1 MAQLLLGKAVADA
14 INTDLKRRTAALR
27 ENGTVPTLA
36 IVRLGADPSDESYL
50 RGARK
55 RAEEVGVEVR
65 LHQMPEDTQLSQLLE
80 IIEALN
86 ADDAVHGVLLL
97 RPLPAALREHTNTIC
112 NRLSPCKDVDGMTA
126 ASAAGVFTGAAGMGY
141 PPCTTAACMEILDY
155 YGIDCR
161 GKSAVVIGRSQV
173 VGKPAAML
181 LLGRDAT
188 VTVCHTKTTNT
199 AALCRQADIILTAAG
214 VLNSLTGEFVRPGQ
228 VVIDVAINWDADKV
242 TPRGT
247 GGIAGDA
254 CFEEVEPIVAAIT
267 PVPGGV
273 GSVTTSVLMKHVVEA
288 AETE

>member
-36 IVRLGADPSDESYL
+36 VVRLGDDPADESYL

-55 RAEEVGVEVR
+55 RGQEVGVEVR

-80 IIEALN
+80 IIDALN
-86 ADDAVHGVLLL
+86 TDDAVHGVLLL

-112 NRLSPCKDVDGMTA
+112 DRLSPRKDVDGMTA

-141 PPCTTAACMEILDY
+141 PPCTAAACMEILDY

-188 VTVCHTKTTNT
+188 VTVCHTKTPNT

-228 VVIDVAINWDADKV
+228 VVIDVAINWDANKV
-242 TPRGT
+242 TPSGT

-254 CFEEVEPIVAAIT
+254 CFAEVERIVAAIT

-288 AETE
+288 TETE

>member
-36 IVRLGADPSDESYL
+36 IVRLGADPADESYL

-65 LHQMPEDTQLSQLLE
+65 LHQMPEDTQLPQLLE
-80 IIEALN
+80 IIDALN

-97 RPLPAALREHTNTIC
+97 RPLPGALREYDKTIC
-112 NRLSPCKDVDGMTA
+112 NRLSPRKDVDGMTA
-126 ASAAGVFTGAAGMGY
+126 ASAAGVFTGSAGMGF
-141 PPCTTAACMEILDY
+141 PPCTAAACMEILDY

-161 GKSAVVIGRSQV
+161 GKTAVVIGRSQV

-188 VTVCHTKTTNT
+188 VTVCHTKTPNT

-254 CFEEVEPIVAAIT
+254 CFGEVERIVAAIT

>member
-36 IVRLGADPSDESYL
+36 VVRLGDDPADESYL

-55 RAEEVGVEVR
+55 RGQEVGVEVR

-80 IIEALN
+80 IIDALN

-97 RPLPAALREHTNTIC
+97 RPLPAGLRTNTEAIC
-112 NRLSPCKDVDGMTA
+112 NRLSPRKDVDGMTA

-141 PPCTTAACMEILDY
+141 PPCTAAACMEILDY

-188 VTVCHTKTTNT
+188 VTVCHTKTPNT
-199 AALCRQADIILTAAG
+199 AALCRQADIIFTSAG

-228 VVIDVAINWDADKV
+228 VVIDVAINWDANKV
-242 TPRGT
+242 TPSGT

-254 CFEEVEPIVAAIT
+254 CFAEVERIVAAIT

>member
-36 IVRLGADPSDESYL
+36 IVRLGADPADESYL

-80 IIEALN
+80 IIDTLN

-141 PPCTTAACMEILDY
+141 PPCTAAACMEILDY

-188 VTVCHTKTTNT
+188 VTVCHTKTPNT

-228 VVIDVAINWDADKV
+228 VVIDVAINWDANKV
-242 TPRGT
+242 TPSGT

-254 CFEEVEPIVAAIT
+254 CFAEVERIVAAIT

>member
-27 ENGTVPTLA
+27 ENGTAPTLA
-36 IVRLGADPSDESYL
+36 VVRLGADPADESYL

-55 RAEEVGVEVR
+55 RGQEVGVEVR

-80 IIEALN
+80 IIDTLN

-97 RPLPAALREHTNTIC
+97 RPLPAALREYGKTIC
-112 NRLSPCKDVDGMTA
+112 NRLSPRKDVDGMTA
-126 ASAAGVFTGAAGMGY
+126 ASAAGVFTGAAGMGFA
-141 PPCTTAACMEILDY
+141 PCTAAACMEILDY

-188 VTVCHTKTTNT
+188 VTVCHTKTPNT

-214 VLNSLTGEFVRPGQ
+214 VLNSLTGDFVRPGQ
-228 VVIDVAINWDADKV
+228 VVIDVAINYDAGKV
-242 TPRGT
+242 TARGV

-254 CFEEVEPIVAAIT
+254 CFQEVEPIVAAIT

-288 AETE
+288 AEK

>member
-36 IVRLGADPSDESYL
+36 IVRLGADPADESYL

-80 IIEALN
+80 IIDALN
-86 ADDAVHGVLLL
+86 TDDAIHGVLLL

-112 NRLSPCKDVDGMTA
+112 DRLSPRKDVDGMTA

-141 PPCTTAACMEILDY
+141 PPCTAAACMEILDY

-188 VTVCHTKTTNT
+188 VTVCHTKTPNT

-228 VVIDVAINWDADKV
+228 VVIDVAINWDANKV
-242 TPRGT
+242 TPSGT

-254 CFEEVEPIVAAIT
+254 CFAEVERIVAAIT

>member
-27 ENGTVPTLA
+27 ENGTIPTLV
-36 IVRLGADPSDESYL
+36 IVRLGDDPSDESYL

-80 IIEALN
+80 IIDTLN

-126 ASAAGVFTGAAGMGY
+126 ASAAGVFTGEAGMGFA
-141 PPCTTAACMEILDY
+141 PCTAAACMEILDY

-188 VTVCHTKTTNT
+188 VTLCHTKTPDT
-199 AALCRQADIILTAAG
+199 ATLCRQADIILTAAG

-242 TPRGT
+242 TPGGT

-254 CFEEVEPIVAAIT
+254 CFAEVERIVAAIT